1 MATEVDH
8 YVVLGLPSYEEGA
21 KLSDKDITTAYKS
34 KALELH
40 PDKSPHDPNAHV
52 NFQNLKESYQVL
64 KDEKERKKFDA
75 LLRVESEKIR
85 CRFRKDPKRKKRMDD
100 LEEREL
106 KGRDGCTLVLCA
118 PINRRR
124 WPKRALVK
132 PHLTDRVLKVLR
144 KRSMNDLFEIFG
156 VVEDV
161 RISEKTKVSAVV
173 VMASNNATVAAIG
186 SDLGYVSN
194 PLTIKKIPK
203 RKLTSQ
209 GSATR
214 PAFRQNLLIETN
226 YVALIFFKNQ
236 ALLI

>member
-8 YVVLGLPSYEEGA
+8 YVVLGLPSCEEGA

-34 KALELH
+34 KGLELH

-100 LEEREL
+100 LEERERS
-106 KGRDGCTLVLCA
+106 KSRKEEEEEEEEDK
-118 PINRRR
+118 IISR
-124 WPKRALVK
+124 KVK
-132 PHLTDRVLKVLR
+132 E
-144 KRSMNDLFEIFG
+144 EIAAIISAI
-156 VVEDV
+156 
-161 RISEKTKVSAVV
+161 ISEKTKVSAVV

-214 PAFRQNLLIETN
+214 PAFRQNLLM
-226 YVALIFFKNQ
+226 
-236 ALLI
+236 